1 MTGFE
6 AKSKGKK
13 GEKVSKKVEVISR
26 PFGISVDNFYI
37 TDIVGENSA
46 VMAKVSKVRVK
57 NNWFKNQSIYN

>member
-13 GEKVSKKVEVISR
+13 GEKGLKRQEVSR
-26 PFGISVDNFYI
+26 PFGVSVDNFYI